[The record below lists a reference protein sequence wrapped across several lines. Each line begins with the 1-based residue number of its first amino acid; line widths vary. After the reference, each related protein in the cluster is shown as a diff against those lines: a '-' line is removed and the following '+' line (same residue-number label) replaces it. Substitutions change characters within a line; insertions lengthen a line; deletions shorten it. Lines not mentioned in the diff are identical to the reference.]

1 MLHFDKLFWFLKS
14 LKHYFWAIF
23 KHFVNVGPPFWKYI
37 VGTLFVQFDAD
48 YFLAALSNLEDD
60 KR

>member
-1 MLHFDKLFWFLKS
+1 MLHFDKLFWFLK
-14 LKHYFWAIF
+14 HYFWTIF
-23 KHFVNVGPPFWKYI
+23 KHFVNAGPPFWEYV

>member
-1 MLHFDKLFWFLKS
+1 MLDLHFGNT
-14 LKHYFWAIF
+14 Y
-23 KHFVNVGPPFWKYI
+23 V